1 MAFEENLYSI
11 SLAADSS
18 IAVYTGV
25 PGQPGSP
32 QPNSGFQYRFVKVT
46 GKTQVGL
53 AVAAAD
59 KAIGVLQNK
68 PQMAGQAAQV
78 GIWGV
83 SFVQA
88 GGAVNPG
95 DLITAD
101 ATGQAVKATDP
112 TTSRGTAL
120 TSAAN
125 AGELVSV
132 LLQNA

>member
-11 SLAADSS
+11 SLAADDS

-46 GKTQVGL
+46 GKSQVGL
-53 AVAAAD
+53 CKAAAD
-59 KAIGVLQNK
+59 RAIGVLQNK
-68 PQMAGQAAQV
+68 PQVTGQAAQV

-83 SFVQA
+83 TLMQA
-88 GGAVNPG
+88 GGAIAAG
-95 DLITAD
+95 DMITSD
-101 ATGQAVKATDP
+101 ATGQAVKASDAA
-112 TTSRGTAL
+112 TSRGTAI

>member
-11 SLAADSS
+11 SLAADQS

-46 GKTQVGL
+46 GKAQVGL

-59 KAIGVLQNK
+59 RAIGVLQNK
-68 PQMAGQAAQV
+68 PQVSGQAAQV

-88 GGAVNPG
+88 GGAVDAG
-95 DLITAD
+95 DLVTAD
-101 ATGQAVKATDP
+101 ATGQAVKATDVA
-112 TTSRGTAL
+112 TARGTAL